1 MKKYNVIVSDPPWQ
15 FSDGLKMETV
25 KRGAGSQYD
34 ELNIEAIK
42 NLPVQKIAADDSV
55 LVLWVPGSFLQE
67 GLDTMKAW
75 GFDQKQIHVWVKTKK
90 EPLELLSKAFRSCK
104 RLWKK
109 AVSGKTPLSVAFLE
123 DTLFTEDLNQFKL
136 DNILAFGM
144 GRLFRQTHEIALV
157 GTRGKVYGNLKN
169 KSQRSVHFG
178 PVLKHSAKPETIQDM
193 LELMFPAGNKIE
205 LFARRSRKG
214 WTCLGNQCPDTEG
227 EDIRDSLKNLMTKK
241 ESEEHSTEVQ
251 ETQALCS
258 KYGLVI
264 KQSKDFTK
272 EERKYL
278 LKRLR

>member
-1 MKKYNVIVSDPPWQ
+1 MKKFSVICADPPWE
-15 FSDGLKMETV
+15 FSDGLKMEAV

-90 EPLELLSKAFRSCK
+90 NPLESLLKYIKAPTKKAFNAS
-104 RLWKK
+104 
-109 AVSGKTPLSVAFLE
+109 
-123 DTLFTEDLNQFKL
+123 NNKL
-136 DNILAFGM
+136 AMMQELALYTKSLLLGAKIDHILAFGM

-193 LELMFPAGNKIE
+193 LETMFPAGNKIE

-241 ESEEHSTEVQ
+241 ESEEHKTEIQ

-258 KYGLVI
+258 KYGLLI

>member
-1 MKKYNVIVSDPPWQ
+1 MKKFSVICADPPWQ
-15 FSDGLKMETV
+15 FSDGLKMEAV

-90 EPLELLSKAFRSCK
+90 EPLELLSKVFTACK
-104 RLWKK
+104 RSWKK
-109 AVSGKTPLSVAFLE
+109 VFTGKSLFSAAELQQA
-123 DTLFTEDLNQFKL
+123 LFTENLHSFEL

-178 PVLKHSAKPETIQDM
+178 PVLKHSAKPEKIQDM
-193 LELMFPAGNKIE
+193 LELMFPEGHKVE

-227 EDIRDSLKNLMTKK
+227 EDIRDSLKNLMTKR
-241 ESEEHSTEVQ
+241 ESEDHDTQVQ

-258 KYGLVI
+258 KYGLLI
-264 KQSKDFTK
+264 KETKDFTR